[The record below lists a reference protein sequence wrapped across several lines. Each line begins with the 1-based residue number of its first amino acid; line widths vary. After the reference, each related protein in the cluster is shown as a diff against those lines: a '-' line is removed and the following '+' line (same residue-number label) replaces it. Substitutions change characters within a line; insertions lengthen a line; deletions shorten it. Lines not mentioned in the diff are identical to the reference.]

1 MGIVGAFILP
11 HGSMVLDHKKAK
23 KQGAEELHIAMVSIA
38 KQIKDLK
45 PDLIFLTSPHGISN
59 SNDFG
64 IYLNKIAKCS
74 AEWNDDYKEFSC
86 KVQLDQEISEKLL
99 NYLLD
104 KETAISGIAS
114 YTPSMEIPLR
124 WGEAVP
130 LWFLKDLSAKFVIMS
145 QPLKR
150 IDMAKDMIPETLT
163 LGNDL
168 RLFFEKLN
176 RRVVVIISADLAHTH
191 LKEGPYGFNIAAASF
206 DDLIGLWA
214 GTLDE
219 SILLKKVIPKLD
231 KAKVCGYVGFV
242 MLQGMIGKMKFQPK
256 LHINKAP
263 TYYGMLIADYTR
275 KV

>member
-11 HGSMVLDHKKAK
+11 HGSMVLDYKKAK
-23 KQGAEELHIAMVSIA
+23 KHGAEGLHKAMTTMA
-38 KQIKDLK
+38 KQIKELK

-74 AEWNDDYKEFSC
+74 AEWNGDYKEFTCEVS
-86 KVQLDQEISEKLL
+86 LDQELSEKLL
-99 NYLLD
+99 DYLTE

-130 LWFLKDLSAKFVIMS
+130 LWFLKDISAKYVIMS

-150 IDMAKDMIPETLT
+150 LEMAKDMIPETLT

-168 RLFFEKLN
+168 RLFFEKLR

-191 LKEGPYGFNIAAASF
+191 LKDGPYGFNEAASIF
-206 DDLIGLWA
+206 DDLIGNWA
-214 GTLDE
+214 GSLDE
-219 SILLKKVIPKLD
+219 NILLKKVIPKLD

-242 MLQGMIGKMKFQPK
+242 ILQGMIGKMKFKPA
-256 LHINKAP
+256 LHINEAP
-263 TYYGMLIADYTR
+263 TYYGMMVANYT
-275 KV
+275 KSI

>member
-11 HGSMVLDHKKAK
+11 HGSMILDHKKAK
-23 KQGAEELHIAMVSIA
+23 KQGAEDLHNAMVAIS

-64 IYLNKIAKCS
+64 IYLNKNAKCS
-74 AEWNDDYKEFSC
+74 AEWNGDYKEFTC
-86 KVQLDQEISEKLL
+86 DVKLDQDTSEKLL
-99 NYLLD
+99 DYLLD
-104 KETAISGIAS
+104 KETAVSGIAS
-114 YTPSMEIPLR
+114 YAPSMEIPLR

-130 LWFLKDLSAKFVIMS
+130 LWFLKDLHAKFVIMS

-150 IDMAKDMIPETLT
+150 IEMAKDMIPETLT

-168 RLFFEKLN
+168 RLFFEKLK

-191 LKEGPYGFNIAAASF
+191 LKDGPYGYNEAASDF
-206 DDLIGLWA
+206 DDLIGQWA

-219 SILLKKVIPKLD
+219 NILLKKVIPKLD
-231 KAKVCGYVGFV
+231 EAKVCGYVGFV

-256 LHINKAP
+256 LHVNKAP
-263 TYYGMLIADYTR
+263 TYYGMLVADYS
-275 KV
+275 KNP